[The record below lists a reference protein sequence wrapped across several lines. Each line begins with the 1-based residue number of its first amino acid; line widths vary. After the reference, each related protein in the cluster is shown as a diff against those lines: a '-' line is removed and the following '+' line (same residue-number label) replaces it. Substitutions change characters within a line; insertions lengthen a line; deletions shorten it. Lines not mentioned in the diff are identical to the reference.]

1 MKKPKLV
8 SKEWIKERVE
18 RNPSLVIGRAL
29 LAIFN
34 NQEPEEQDMAATT
47 LLNNIGFTA
56 FDAEIGTKCAKFF
69 AENNRLQQWMVVVWS
84 APDKKG
90 FPRIA
95 KYHRQLND
103 IAVAKLIPK
112 LIA

>member
-1 MKKPKLV
+1 MKNPKLV
-8 SKEWIKERVE
+8 TKEWIKERIE

-34 NQEPEEQDMAATT
+34 NQEPEEQEMGATT

-56 FDAEIGTKCAKFF
+56 FDAELGTKCAKYF
-69 AENNRLQQWMVVVWS
+69 ADHGQLEGWMISLWVV
-84 APDKKG
+84 PDNHGYPK
-90 FPRIA
+90 IA

-103 IAVAKLIPK
+103 IAVARLIPK
-112 LIA
+112 LV